1 MPPKL
6 SVVIASVNG
15 LPSILECLESLEAL
29 PERDQMEILVLDR
42 CGRET
47 AQTIAQR
54 FPRVSLHAGRSER
67 SIPELRWQGMRAAR
81 GEMVAVLEDHCIVTT
96 QWAAEILRFAHSPY
110 GVIGGPV
117 ENASNRILD
126 WAFYLAEY
134 TAAIP
139 PLPEGETDA
148 VPGNNAAYR
157 RSVLPL
163 ADSAWASLWE
173 NFLQQE
179 LRRRGVRFFLNPA
192 MLIHHKKRFR
202 LGEMLA
208 QRFYYSR
215 SLAAMRGTRMGAAG
229 RLLRAAASL
238 VLPLVLLWRVVFNLA
253 RKRRNVK
260 EFLVG
265 LPAIALFVVAWA
277 AGDVAGYLAGGGNSL
292 QRVE

>member
-1 MPPKL
+1 MSPKL

-15 LPSILECLESLEAL
+15 LPSIVECLESLEAL

-42 CGRET
+42 CGHET

-54 FPRVSLHAGRSER
+54 FPRVSLHAGRRER

-81 GEMVAVLEDHCIVTT
+81 GEIVAVIEDHCFVTPR
-96 QWAAEILRFAHSPY
+96 WAAEILRFAHSPY
-110 GVIGGPV
+110 GVVGGPV
-117 ENASNRILD
+117 ENASDRVLD

-139 PLPEGETDA
+139 PLPEGETDS

-163 ADSAWASLWE
+163 AEPAWARLWE
-173 NFLQQE
+173 NFLQRE
-179 LRRRGVRFFLNPA
+179 LRSRGVRVFLNPA
-192 MLIHHKKRFR
+192 MLVHHKKRFR

-215 SLAAMRGTRMGAAG
+215 SLAAMRGARMGAAG

-238 VLPLVLLWRVVFNLA
+238 VLPSVLLGRVALNLA
-253 RKRRNVK
+253 RKRRNPR
-260 EFLVG
+260 EFLLG
-265 LPAIALFVVAWA
+265 LPAMALFVVAWA
-277 AGDVAGYLAGGGNSL
+277 AGDIAGYLAGAGNSL